1 MEQGLEEDL
10 GGNAIYLSIMEGK
23 LIRRVKEA
31 GEGIT
36 ERVNKMNKIVF
47 EKKYKSVTGIIVA
60 INKRDHA
67 EYGSDWRI
75 HLRNGE
81 TLFVISM
88 YCSSNYAED
97 FMKRVEN
104 LDMSIPVK
112 LAPYYILDEEKNK
125 YRGYFVPYQNGNKV
139 ESLYTK
145 DNDWNGLPKMEQITV
160 KGKEVWD
167 NSKRIDYFETML
179 ETKIRPQF
187 EGLSAADSVQATHPD
202 PAQSDGTAASSVS
215 TNDLPAQ
222 TTAPAA
228 TAEPALESDAP
239 AESEGGGLSPDG
251 PTDDLP
257 F

>member
-31 GEGIT
+31 GEGST
-36 ERVNKMNKIVF
+36 ERVNKMDKIVF

-60 INKRDHA
+60 IKKRDHA

-145 DNDWNGLPKMEQITV
+145 ENDWNGLPKMEQITV

-187 EGLSAADSVQATHPD
+187 EGLSAADSSPEITAPAPEATD
-202 PAQSDGTAASSVS
+202 ASQTDGTAANAVS
-215 TNDLPAQ
+215 TND
-222 TTAPAA
+222 
-228 TAEPALESDAP
+228 ALESVAP
-239 AESEGGGLSPDG
+239 VIQDEGQGGGLQPDG
-251 PTDDLP
+251 DGPSDDLP